1 METAKTKESLLGLR
15 LSELED
21 VAREAGL
28 PRFAGKQ
35 MADWLYRKGVS
46 EIGQM
51 TNLSQK
57 ARETLAERWTV
68 GAGSICDEAVS
79 RDGTVKRLLTTADGR
94 LAECVY
100 IPEGD
105 RATLCMSSQS
115 GCRMGCRFCATGKQ
129 GFKGNLT
136 AAEML
141 SQLYALPEWQ
151 TVTNVVLMGQGEP
164 MDNLDNVLRVCDI
177 LTSQYALA
185 WSPKRITVSSVG
197 VRDKLKRFIEESH
210 CHLAIS
216 LHSPFSDER
225 AEIMPAE
232 KMMPIEETIAL
243 LNNYDWSGQR
253 RLTFEYIVFGGM
265 NDDDRHVR
273 AIAKLLRGLFCRVN
287 LIRFHA
293 VEGAPFTTVSEQKME
308 EFRDKLNKEGIIST
322 IRASR
327 GQDIEAAC
335 GLLAAK
341 HINL

>member
-46 EIGQM
+46 EIAQM

-79 RDGTVKRLLTTADGR
+79 RDGTVKRLMTTTDGR